1 MKLQLSCDLPSLED
15 VFELLEQTAQYVDI
29 IELGTPLVFNA
40 GLRNLAV
47 VKGRFPDK
55 TVLADL
61 KIMDGGY
68 QNAEL
73 AFAAGAD
80 IVTALALA
88 SAGTLQQVLQCAR
101 DHGRKVMV
109 DMLGTEEIPNRLDLL
124 ASLRPHY
131 ICVHT
136 SVDQRSQED
145 LVATLRAVRESAPEA
160 EVAVAG
166 GINLDNLAALL
177 QEGPDIVVVGRAV
190 ADAPPP
196 EAAARRFRERLDHS
210 RD

>member
-1 MKLQLSCDLPSLED
+1 M
-15 VFELLEQTAQYVDI
+15 
-29 IELGTPLVFNA
+29 
-40 GLRNLAV
+40 

-145 LVATLRAVRESAPEA
+145 LVATLRSA
-160 EVAVAG
+160 G
-166 GINLDNLAALL
+166 K
-177 QEGPDIVVVGRAV
+177 RT
-190 ADAPPP
+190 
-196 EAAARRFRERLDHS
+196 
-210 RD
+210 